1 LIETE
6 SEVPEDRKHAVAMNM
21 KGGEVMHVDFNS
33 ILLLIIAVELALVYV
48 KLPRK

>member
-1 LIETE
+1 MKPA
-6 SEVPEDRKHAVAMNM
+6 VEDNLT
-21 KGGEVMHVDFNS
+21 GGEVMHVDFNS

>member
-1 LIETE
+1 
-6 SEVPEDRKHAVAMNM
+6 MNV

-33 ILLLIIAVELALVYV
+33 VLLLVIAVEIALVYV